1 MNVGNLFRA
10 LLPTR
15 RPRRDPLQPR
25 APPRLQALQL
35 RERALPLRADGLQ
48 LGQPKQLQTAAD
60 VALTSTQQQGQCR
73 KDRESWGLG
82 SVVTRAWVG
91 GGSRLGYGVQGARV
105 GVRLV
110 GLAGLM
116 GWTEL
121 EKYLGL
127 KLFGLFG

>member
-1 MNVGNLFRA
+1 VGVAAAAGGHLDVDEM
-10 LLPTR
+10 R
-15 RPRRDPLQPR
+15 RCGGCR
-25 APPRLQALQL
+25 
-35 RERALPLRADGLQ
+35 
-48 LGQPKQLQTAAD
+48 
-60 VALTSTQQQGQCR
+60 GQCR

-91 GGSRLGYGVQGARV
+91 AAHGLGMGVQGARV